1 MAGQAAMGEA
11 HRVRDTNMTGD
22 DLAQLVARGYEL
34 RGVEFKGP
42 GRRDDKHFFSRVAR
56 AVLGMSN
63 NRDGGII
70 VLGVAEEGT
79 LLCPLGLSPEQLT
92 TWAYDDVVAGLS
104 KYADPPANFDLE
116 HVEMDAS
123 SYVVLRVHEF
133 DDVPILCA
141 KNFTTEN
148 GKFVLRQGACYVR
161 SRGRRETTEIP
172 TQAEM
177 RDLLDL
183 AAEKRLR
190 AHVAMSQREGVV
202 LGAESRTTSKENY
215 ARELEDIS

>member
-1 MAGQAAMGEA
+1 
-11 HRVRDTNMTGD
+11 MTGD
-22 DLAQLVARGYEL
+22 DLTQLVARGYEL

-42 GRRDDKHFFSRVAR
+42 GRRDDKHFFARVAK

-70 VLGVAEEGT
+70 VIGVAEEGT
-79 LLCPLGLSPEQLT
+79 LLSPLGLSLEQLP
-92 TWAYDDVVAGLS
+92 TWTYDDVLVGLS
-104 KYADPPANFDLE
+104 KYADPPANVDLE
-116 HVEMDAS
+116 NVDMDAN

-141 KNFTTEN
+141 SDFTTQN
-148 GKFVLRQGACYVR
+148 DSPILRKGACYVR

-177 RDLLDL
+177 RELLDL
-183 AAEKRLR
+183 ATEKRLR
-190 AHVAMSQREGVV
+190 AYVAMAQRAGISLGEGRTKGTKDRYAQE
-202 LGAESRTTSKENY
+202 LGD
-215 ARELEDIS
+215 LG